1 MTALSR
7 FLSPKW
13 TIALSQARRLSN
25 ESILLLK
32 VGAKL
37 LLLIHVIS
45 RLNDAFPTSN
55 ASL

>member
-1 MTALSR
+1 MTALSC